1 MAGTDLIP
9 TDAPSAGPV
18 ILGAGALGMW
28 LWQTFR
34 KVKVD
39 VNTDKLFD
47 QSVKDRQDLR
57 SRIKELEDKN
67 DHLQGKL
74 VELSGSSGGASASV
88 MQMQQRLL
96 AVEKA
101 LRDSE
106 NAKDQARLEMED
118 AERTIDMLTIHLV
131 RMSFCLSALKGELPE
146 DSMARSLAV
155 DLPEVLNEIQRRK
168 GGRPALPPA
177 KPPEP

>member
-1 MAGTDLIP
+1 
-9 TDAPSAGPV
+9 
-18 ILGAGALGMW
+18 
-28 LWQTFR
+28 
-34 KVKVD
+34 
-39 VNTDKLFD
+39 
-47 QSVKDRQDLR
+47 
-57 SRIKELEDKN
+57 
-67 DHLQGKL
+67 
-74 VELSGSSGGASASV
+74 